1 MITPLALTLI
11 GIGLL
16 LTCWTGV
23 QAYLRRPASGP
34 QLLTAIALEIA
45 LLVQSAIALAR
56 LPGAALIEPVTF
68 IAYSIGILAP
78 LPLGIWVA
86 RLERTRWGSIALCFT
101 ALVVA
106 VMTLR
111 LDQLWRARA

>member
-1 MITPLALTLI
+1 VIYPLAMTLL
-11 GIGLL
+11 GVGLL
-16 LTCWTGV
+16 VTCWTGL

-34 QLLTAIALEIA
+34 QLIATIALEMA
-45 LLVQSAIALAR
+45 LLGQSVIALAR
-56 LPGAALIEPVTF
+56 LPGAAPAEPVTF
-68 IAYSIGILAP
+68 IAYAVGILAP